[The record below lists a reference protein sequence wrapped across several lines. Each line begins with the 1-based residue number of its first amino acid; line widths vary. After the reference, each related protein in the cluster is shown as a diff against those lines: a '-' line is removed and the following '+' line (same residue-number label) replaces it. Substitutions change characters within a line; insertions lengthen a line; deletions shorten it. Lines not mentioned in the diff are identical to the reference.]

1 MTNTTTVLNPGFF
14 AGETEHHIGTETTV
28 CGMTGTIEIVEPF
41 SDWAW
46 SVEIRVGTERV
57 TVVLPTDFRTD
68 DNLPANDAARAMI
81 AAWDAER
88 EDAADERMH
97 RMESMACDM

>member
-1 MTNTTTVLNPGFF
+1 MSNSTTVLNPGFF

-28 CGMTGTIEIVEPF
+28 CGMTGIIEIIEPF

-46 SVEIRVGTERV
+46 NVEISVGTERV

-68 DNLPANDAARAMI
+68 DNLPANDAARAMVDAWKEE
-81 AAWDAER
+81 AAAAAE
-88 EDAADERMH
+88 DRMH
-97 RMESMACDM
+97 QMESMACDM